1 MKLLKKIII
10 VFVVLFSTST
20 IAQNSEGA
28 FKGGEFLKFRVRY
41 GPFNASYATLLLKNS
56 TYDGKEVFH
65 AVGKGET
72 TGLAKVFFKVDDTY
86 ESYFDK
92 QTGVPYF
99 FNRDIYEGGYT
110 KKLNFFFNQN
120 QNNVRIKNLENNE
133 EKTISI
139 DETVKD
145 VISALYHFRNQP
157 KMNDLKVNEEVNLD
171 MIFDDDEIFKFRLRF
186 LGKERISTR
195 FGDINTLIFSP
206 LVQNGRVFK
215 EQESLT
221 LWVSD
226 DANKIPVKVR
236 ASLRVGSLV
245 GELIDYNGLKHT
257 TELNKK

>member
-1 MKLLKKIII
+1 MKLLKKLP
-10 VFVVLFSTST
+10 FFLLLLGFSVM
-20 IAQNSEGA
+20 AQNNDGA
-28 FKGGEFLKFRVRY
+28 FKGGEYLKFRVRY

-56 TYDGKEVFH
+56 TYNGKEVFH

-72 TGLAKVFFKVDDTY
+72 TGLAKLFFKVDDTY

-92 QTGVPYF
+92 QTGMPYF

-110 KKLNFFFNQN
+110 KKLHFFFNYN
-120 QNNVRIKNLENNE
+120 QGNVRIKNLESNE

-139 DETVKD
+139 DQTIKD
-145 VISALYHFRNQP
+145 VMTALYHFRNDP
-157 KMNDLKVNEEVNLD
+157 KMNNLKANEEVNLD

-186 LGKERISTR
+186 LGKERINTK
-195 FGDINTLIFSP
+195 FGDINTLIFRP
-206 LVQNGRVFK
+206 LVQDGRVFK

-245 GELIDYNGLKHT
+245 GELIDYNGLKHA
-257 TELNKK
+257 TELKK